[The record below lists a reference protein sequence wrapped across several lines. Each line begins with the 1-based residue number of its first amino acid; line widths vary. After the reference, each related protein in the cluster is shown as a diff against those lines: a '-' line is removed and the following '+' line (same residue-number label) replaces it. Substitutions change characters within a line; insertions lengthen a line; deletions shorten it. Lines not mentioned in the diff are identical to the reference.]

1 MPTELAVKK
10 PNGSELDVVPAV
22 DLAPPQDKWE
32 RLLELAIERNAG
44 AEQFAMLVDSIMK
57 ARKEDARL
65 QFEAALGRF
74 REHVPKVLKTKKV
87 VIPNRDGS
95 QTTYSHAE
103 LDKAFEI
110 VDEELRKE
118 GLIASWRP
126 SEGANGRTVVT
137 CVFRHPSSGHVED
150 MATLGGPPDTSG
162 SKTPGQQIGSIVTYL
177 ERYTLFAAAGV
188 APKGMDNDAA
198 SLEGMPENAITDY
211 CIQMQDAIKVG
222 PKDERGTL
230 QFIFAECYEKANK
243 LGDKEARNRL
253 TKVYEDRKR
262 ALR

>member
-1 MPTELAVKK
+1 MSTAEII
-10 PNGSELDVVPAV
+10 PAEQQA
-22 DLAPPQDKWE
+22 LTPQSKFD
-32 RLLELAIERNAG
+32 RLLQLAIERNAG
-44 AEQFAMLVDSIMK
+44 ADQFAALVDAIMK
-57 ARKEDARL
+57 AQREDARL

-74 REHVPKVLKTKKV
+74 REHLPKVFKTKKV
-87 VIPNRDGS
+87 IIPNRDGS
-95 QTTYSHAE
+95 QTSYSHAE

-162 SKTPGQQIGSIVTYL
+162 SKTPGQQIGSIVSYL

-198 SLEGMPENAITDY
+198 ATEGMSEDALTDY
-211 CIQMQDAIKVG
+211 CIQMQDATQIG
-222 PKDERGTL
+222 PKEEKGTL

-243 LGDKEARNRL
+243 LGDKNARARL
-253 TKVYEDRKR
+253 TKVYEEKKKSFLKD
-262 ALR
+262 LRQ

>member
-1 MPTELAVKK
+1 MQTSLEVQK
-10 PNGSELDVVPAV
+10 PNGSEAALSVEH
-22 DLAPPQDKWE
+22 PQDKWE
-32 RLLELAIERNAG
+32 KLLQLAIERGAG
-44 AEQFAMLVDSIMK
+44 AEQFSMLVDSIMK

-95 QTTYSHAE
+95 QTTYAHAE

-126 SEGANGRTVVT
+126 SEGVNGRTVVT
-137 CVFRHPSSGHVED
+137 CVFRHPASGHVED

-198 SLEGMPENAITDY
+198 TIDGMPEDAITDY
-211 CIQMQDAIKVG
+211 CIQMQDAVHM
-222 PKDERGTL
+222 EEL
-230 QFIFAECYEKANK
+230 QNIFRECYTKARNCA
-243 LGDKEARNRL
+243 DKEAQQRL
-253 TKVYEDRKR
+253 IKVYEERKK
-262 ALR
+262 ALRQ